1 MPLMHLT
8 ASPIDVGAVLGEVVR
23 ESERVHGGTGAC
35 GALASFVGMVRRDH
49 AGRRVT
55 RLEYEAYESLAV
67 KVLTRIG
74 QEVGEE
80 WPGTVLAI
88 HHRVGDLAPGEI
100 SVVIGAASAHRAE
113 AFAACRYAIERI
125 KQVAPIWKREHFGD
139 GETWLEGATAD
150 PDDSV
155 ARLEARKQACG

>member
-8 ASPIDVGAVLGEVVR
+8 ARPLDTGAVLDEVVR
-23 ESERVHGGTGAC
+23 ESGRVHGGTGAC

-49 AGRRVT
+49 AGRQVT
-55 RLEYEAYESLAV
+55 RLEYEAYESLAI
-67 KVLTRIG
+67 KVFTRIG
-74 QEVGEE
+74 REVAEE

-88 HHRVGDLAPGEI
+88 HHRVGVLAPGEV

-113 AFAACRYAIERI
+113 AFAACRYAIERV
-125 KQVAPIWKREHFGD
+125 KQVAPIWKREHFED

-155 ARLEARKQACG
+155 ARLEARKRACA